1 MKGSARQ
8 AQREESAALH
18 AAGFFNLTSID
29 KAKC

>member
-8 AQREESAALH
+8 AQGEESAACN